1 MKLNVLPLVALAS
14 LALPAYA
21 HHSFGMFEMTK
32 NVGFEGEVLQYNW
45 ENPHSH
51 LVIKVPADAKD
62 QSTVGTWDIELQSVN
77 IMSRQG
83 WNRSTYKVGDH
94 AVLVAHPMRD
104 GSKGASVFYAVMP
117 DGRRLYGDI
126 ARPVTDTPA
135 PSK

>member
-1 MKLNVLPLVALAS
+1 
-14 LALPAYA
+14 
-21 HHSFGMFEMTK
+21 MFEMTK